1 MTGSDETVDRAL
13 GERIKALRK
22 SRDWTQVELSER
34 LRERGW
40 EIDPTG
46 VTRLELGGRAVQV
59 RQLYVLADV
68 FGCTPA
74 ELLPDTTA
82 EISALADRA
91 IASLLGGRSQLVRAV
106 YEISRLDSALS
117 GPAATARDLFSNGW
131 DDFTE
136 MLDASLKRD
145 GVGQVEIWK
154 PTRAEAEQRA
164 RLYQGLISDLISDIV
179 TVDEDAIY
187 FPSNEEVG
195 AAGDRVVQDE
205 IDRRRGK

>member
-13 GERIKALRK
+13 GERIKTLRK
-22 SRDWTQVELSER
+22 GRDWTQVELSER

-68 FGCTPA
+68 FGCSPA
-74 ELLPDTTA
+74 ELLPDARA

-117 GPAATARDLFSNGW
+117 GPAATALDLFPNGW

-136 MLDASLKRD
+136 MLDAALQRD
-145 GVGQVEIWK
+145 GVGEVVIWK

-164 RLYQGLISDLISDIV
+164 RLYQGLVDDLIADMV
-179 TVDEDAIY
+179 TVDENEIY
-187 FPSNEEVG
+187 LPSDEEVD
-195 AAGDRVVQDE
+195 AAGDQVIQDE
-205 IDRRRGK
+205 IDHRRGK